1 MGGIR
6 RMRRRM
12 TNPDLISTIRKLKR
26 KSKSEGAALWEAL
39 AEDLDKA
46 KRRRVAVNLSRLN
59 RNTAEEEVVAVPGK
73 VLGSGELDHPLTV
86 AAFSF
91 SETAKRKISLAKGS
105 CMDLKELMDSGIMP
119 SKIRIMK

>member
-1 MGGIR
+1 
-6 RMRRRM
+6 MRRRM
-12 TNPDLISTIRKLKR
+12 SNPELASTIMSLKR

-39 AEDLDKA
+39 ADDLDKA

-59 RNTAEEEVVAVPGK
+59 RNTTEAEVVAVPGK

-91 SETAKRKISLAKGS
+91 SEAARRKIALAKGS
-105 CMDLKELMDSGIMP
+105 CMDLRELMESGIPP

>member
-1 MGGIR
+1 
-6 RMRRRM
+6 MRRRM
-12 TNPDLISTIRKLKR
+12 TNPDLISTIRKLKK

-39 AEDLDKA
+39 AEDLEKA

-86 AAFSF
+86 AAFGF
-91 SETAKRKISLAKGS
+91 SETAKGKIALAKGN
-105 CMDLKELMDSGIMP
+105 CMDLKELMDSGITP